1 MQFNAN
7 QFYACERY
15 GVVPGPVANAPDGRY
30 GKALLI
36 VVGADGEISDA
47 EMSAFVESARLMGM
61 PDTMLQELKGY
72 PLLEGVR
79 GAKLEDHLRGLDD
92 PASARRLL
100 YDCIMVAS
108 ADGYSAP
115 EQLAVRRVAK
125 LLKVDEAMAAAI
137 EGLVRQELALRTT
150 RGQLFGG

>member
-47 EMSAFVESARLMGM
+47 EMSAFVESARLRGM
-61 PDTMLQELKGY
+61 PDTMLQELKGFDWKS
-72 PLLEGVR
+72 G
-79 GAKLEDHLRGLDD
+79 KLEDHLRGLDD